1 MLTIILTLLV
11 GSQNT
16 EHLHLQWA
24 VPEAQ
29 PRKIDLLS
37 VVSSFP
43 EIYKWDMG
51 GNKIHNIELIMRIM
65 KISLG
70 II

>member
-1 MLTIILTLLV
+1 MLTIILTLLE

-16 EHLHLQWA
+16 EHLHLQSA

-43 EIYKWDMG
+43 EKLEMG
-51 GNKIHNIELIMRIM
+51 F
-65 KISLG
+65 
-70 II
+70 